1 MRMINLQRLPNRE
14 LTLDEFFTISD
25 EAIFAKGGESV
36 ICRTDKKDTLFKF
49 FVDRFGNFIDMSDN
63 KLQKIIALYQ
73 MNLSHSVHP
82 VSTITVGKYL
92 VGYEMSY
99 NPNAIEFKKARLES
113 ERKIEILERTKCIL
127 EYFASKDIV
136 YGDVKSN
143 NILLDQQTGE
153 IEFCDMDNIQL
164 GEYSMDLVV
173 EYVQPF
179 KKCGKI
185 ELADAYNH
193 NLMSLQQLG
202 FPNDYPMF
210 KEVLQAL
217 VREIYPA
224 SFTKEAIP
232 IFESMTLPRKFNGE
246 YAIQYVKK
254 QKR

>member
-1 MRMINLQRLPNRE
+1 MQRLPNRE
-14 LTLDEFFTISD
+14 ITLDEFFAISD

-36 ICRTDKKDTLFKF
+36 IYRTDKKDTLFKL
-49 FVDRFGNFIDMSDN
+49 FVDRNGNFIDMSDN
-63 KLQKIIALYQ
+63 KLQKIMALYQ
-73 MNLSHSVHP
+73 MNLSHSVRP
-82 VSTITVGKYL
+82 VSTVTVGKYL

-99 NPNAIEFKKARLES
+99 NPNAIEFKKAGLDY
-113 ERKIEILERTKCIL
+113 ERKIEVLEKTKSIL
-127 EYFASKDIV
+127 EYFASHDIV

-143 NILLDQQTGE
+143 NILLDPLTGE

-164 GEYSMDLVV
+164 GKYPMDLVV

-179 KKCGKI
+179 KKCDKI

-202 FPNDYPMF
+202 FPSDYPTF
-210 KEVLQAL
+210 REVLQAL
-217 VREIYPA
+217 VRETYPT
-224 SFTKEAIP
+224 SFNEEAIP
-232 IFESMTLPRKFNGE
+232 IFESMSLPRKFNGE